1 MTPEEISDLKILLD
15 LWGYS
20 DNSLVRKAVHEI
32 AALKTRIAEL
42 EKAAAFDHAMIQ
54 REIETGAFL
63 INGHLATIDRQ
74 AAYIKRLE
82 EAFMIAHVK
91 VLALL
96 EPHCGET
103 IIHNSPKT
111 LSEYEQEA
119 REALEELRR
128 KS

>member
-1 MTPEEISDLKILLD
+1 MCIIDRDGKVVLTDKS
-15 LWGYS
+15 
-20 DNSLVRKAVHEI
+20 NEI

-82 EAFMIAHVK
+82 GAFRKLYVNE
-91 VLALL
+91 LAG
-96 EPHCGET
+96 CGMPRDTAES
-103 IIHNSPKT
+103 HASD
-111 LSEYEQEA
+111 
-119 REALEELRR
+119 ALEELR
-128 KS
+128 K